1 MFPDR
6 DTRADETAT
15 AGGQETAAAATTTTG
30 VVRGGCPLAAAAPS
44 AAAAQHYG
52 SGGEPSGGRVCI
64 TVAPFTGGPFQ
75 VAVSRADTIEDLK
88 RVIAR
93 RLKVSKER
101 IYLLYR
107 DRYSSYSTVLFTIQ
121 YTETRGTAGD
131 NENV

>member
-15 AGGQETAAAATTTTG
+15 AGGQENTTAAAGSSG
-30 VVRGGCPLAAAAPS
+30 VVRSCPLAATAP
-44 AAAAQHYG
+44 
-52 SGGEPSGGRVCI
+52 PSTATPLSHSDSLGGGRVCI
-64 TVAPFTGGPFQ
+64 TVAPFTGGPFE
-75 VAVSRADTIEDLK
+75 VSVNRADTIEELK

-107 DRYSSYSTVLFTIQ
+107 DR
-121 YTETRGTAGD
+121 
-131 NENV
+131 

>member
-15 AGGQETAAAATTTTG
+15 AGGQETATAATTG
-30 VVRGGCPLAAAAPS
+30 VVRSCPLSAAPAAAHCS
-44 AAAAQHYG
+44 SSDLG
-52 SGGEPSGGRVCI
+52 GGRVCI

-75 VAVSRADTIEDLK
+75 VAVNRADTIEELK

-93 RLKVSKER
+93 RLRVSKER

-107 DRYSSYSTVLFTIQ
+107 DRYRIMLHLPPPLYGCTGGGGGCLS
-121 YTETRGTAGD
+121 
-131 NENV
+131 